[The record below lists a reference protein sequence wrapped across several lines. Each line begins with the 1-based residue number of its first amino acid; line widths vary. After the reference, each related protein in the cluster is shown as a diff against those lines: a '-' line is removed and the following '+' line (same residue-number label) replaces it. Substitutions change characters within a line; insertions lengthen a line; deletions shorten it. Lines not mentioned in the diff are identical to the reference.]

1 MRLRA
6 HTGNIA
12 VSLVLASSFA
22 VAVMVALSTL
32 TPR

>member
-6 HTGNIA
+6 HGGSFAIH
-12 VSLVLASSFA
+12 LVLASSFFF
-22 VAVMVALSTL
+22 AVMVALQTL